1 VCLIMSQ
8 VPRPPDS
15 FTALRK
21 QIMKLLKD
29 RSVATSQVRI
39 SCRTLSPEEAL
50 GNPCR
55 DDFPLQKGR
64 EKLMQA
70 EIGPYRGQAFTDRP
84 GNLEGTLEEI
94 LLLPPLNNF
103 NRAAIIAALN
113 ALLRSRNDIEATV
126 HCRDEGPRLCG
137 EALVDH
143 ISQKYG
149 CPKVVLI
156 GLQPAMA
163 EALARSFPLS
173 IYDLDPANRGK
184 KFSQTVVETGSYDVA
199 DLEKGCDLFIVT
211 GSTIINGSIDQFLGL
226 KKPVIFFGTTIAGPA
241 QLLALNRFCSQAQ

>member
-1 VCLIMSQ
+1 MEISEKKEPEV
-8 VPRPPDS
+8 
-15 FTALRK
+15 FAALK
-21 QIMKLLKD
+21 PQIMKLLED
-29 RSVATSQVRI
+29 PSVALSEVRI

-70 EIGPYRGQAFTDRP
+70 EMGPYKGQAFTDRP
-84 GNLEGTLEEI
+84 GHTEGTLEDI

-103 NRAAIIAALN
+103 NRAATVAALN
-113 ALLRSRNDIEATV
+113 ALLSSKNVIQGTV
-126 HCRDEGPRLCG
+126 HCRDDGPRLCG
-137 EALVDH
+137 EALFDH

-149 CPKVVLI
+149 HPKVVLV

-163 EALARSFPLS
+163 EALASSFHLR
-173 IYDLDPANRGK
+173 IFDLDPANRGK
-184 KFSQTVVETGSYDVA
+184 KFGETIVENDAYDVA
-199 DLEKGCDLFIVT
+199 ELEKSCDLFIVT
-211 GSTIINGSIDQFLGL
+211 GSTIINGSIDQFLRL

-241 QLLALNRFCSQAQ
+241 KLLGLDRFCPQAL